1 MKDSITKRETFWVN
15 GLDCGEEV
23 LLLKQALSKRP
34 GIVEVEFDLIN
45 ARMFVT
51 YDNNVITTTGIQAAV
66 SGTGL
71 KAVSGSNQIQ
81 QAEQSW
87 WDRNGRN
94 LSTMTA
100 AILLIAGFLVHAFMA
115 KSVAAAFGYGAEAE
129 TADVPL
135 AAILCYSASI
145 GSGIWFVLP
154 KAWGALLRIR
164 PDMNLLMTLAV
175 IGAVFLGE
183 WLEAA
188 TVTFLF
194 ALALLLEHWSMGR
207 TRKAIASLLDLT
219 PPMARCFDPNTNQFI
234 EKPVEDVSVGS
245 TVIVRPH
252 EKIPLDGIVLKGT
265 SSVNQAPITGES
277 VPVSKQPGDEVFA
290 GTINEEGTLE
300 FDVTR
305 PAADTTL
312 ARIVH
317 LVQEAHAR
325 RAPSEQ
331 WVETFARYYTPAMML
346 LALSIALVPPLYALW
361 RVGSVSSLIWAD
373 WFYRALVVLV
383 VACPCALVISTPVSI
398 VSALTAAVRH
408 GVLIKG
414 GRVLEA
420 MTRIKAMA
428 LDKTGTI
435 TYGRPVVQQI
445 LAFNGHNDL
454 EVLARAAF
462 MEMDSQHP
470 FARAILKRAG
480 EEGILPSRP
489 ENYRVLTGRGA
500 EGTFGG
506 KKFWIGSHRLM
517 HETGGET
524 PEIHERAVQLEDAGH
539 SVVAVG
545 NENHVCGLIGIADDV
560 REQAAGTISALKSI
574 GVQHI
579 AMLTGDNEE
588 TARAVAQLAGIESY
602 HANLLPEDKVSEVQA
617 MQAQHGPVAMVGDGV
632 NDAPALAAASVGIA
646 MAAMGTDTAI
656 ETADVALMSDDLAK
670 LPWLI
675 LHSHRT
681 LRTVKQN
688 ISFALGLKLLF
699 ILLTFFGAAS
709 LWAAIAADMGASL
722 LVIFNGLRLLKA

>member
-1 MKDSITKRETFWVN
+1 MQDSITKRDTFWVD
-15 GLDCGEEV
+15 GLDCAEEV
-23 LLLKQALSKRP
+23 LLLKQALSKRS
-34 GIVEVEFDLIN
+34 GIVELEFDLVN
-45 ARMFVT
+45 SRMFVT
-51 YDNNVITTTGIQAAV
+51 YEFDVIATDDIEAAV

-71 KAVSGSNQIQ
+71 KAALWSKRTQ
-81 QAEQSW
+81 QAKQSW
-87 WDRNGRN
+87 WGRNGRN
-94 LSTMTA
+94 FSAGTA
-100 AILLIAGFLVHAFMA
+100 AVLLTAGFLVHAFLA
-115 KSVAAAFGYGAEAE
+115 KSVAAAFGYSAEAE
-129 TADVPL
+129 TAEVPV
-135 AAILCYSASI
+135 AAILLYFASI

-154 KAWGALLRIR
+154 KAWGALLRLR

-175 IGAVFLGE
+175 IGAVFLGA
-183 WLEAA
+183 WFEAA

-207 TRKAIASLLDLT
+207 TRRAIASLFDLT
-219 PPMARCFDPNTNQFI
+219 PPMARCFDPNTGQFV
-234 EKPVEDVSVGS
+234 EKPVEEVPVGT

-252 EKIPLDGIVLKGT
+252 EKIPLDGTVLKGT

-300 FDVTR
+300 FNVTK

-346 LALSIALVPPLYALW
+346 LALSIAVIPPLYFSW
-361 RVGSVSSLIWAD
+361 RAGSVSSLVWTD

-383 VACPCALVISTPVSI
+383 IACPCALVISTPVSI

-420 MTRIKAMA
+420 MARIKAMA

-445 LAFNGHNDL
+445 LALGGHNDI
-454 EVLARAAF
+454 EVLERAAA
-462 MEMDSQHP
+462 METDSQHP
-470 FARAILKRAG
+470 FARAILHRAAQ
-480 EEGILPSRP
+480 EGISPSRP

-500 EGTFGG
+500 EGDFGG
-506 KKFWIGSHRLM
+506 KQFWIGSHRLM
-517 HETGGET
+517 HEAGGET
-524 PEIHERAVQLEDAGH
+524 PEIHDLAVQLEDAGH
-539 SVVAVG
+539 SVVAIG
-545 NENHVCGLIGIADDV
+545 NESHVCGLIGIADDV
-560 REQAAGTISALKSI
+560 REQAAQTISALKAV
-574 GVQHI
+574 GVHHVV
-579 AMLTGDNEE
+579 MLTGDNEE
-588 TARAVAQLAGIESY
+588 TAQAVAQVAGIETY
-602 HANLLPEDKVSEVQA
+602 HANLLPEDKVHEVQA
-617 MQAQHGPVAMVGDGV
+617 MQARHGPVAMVGDGV
-632 NDAPALAAASVGIA
+632 NDAPALAAATVGIA

-656 ETADVALMSDDLAK
+656 ETADIALMSDDLEK

-675 LHSHRT
+675 THSQRT

-699 ILLTFFGAAS
+699 ILLTFLGAAS